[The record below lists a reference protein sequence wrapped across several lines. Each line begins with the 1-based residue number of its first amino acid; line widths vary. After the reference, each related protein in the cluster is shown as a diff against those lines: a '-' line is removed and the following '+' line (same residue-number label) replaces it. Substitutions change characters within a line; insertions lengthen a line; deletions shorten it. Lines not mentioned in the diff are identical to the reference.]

1 MIRAAARAAAMRL
14 GVTSLAFIEF
24 DVSTTR
30 TTVVSFWSLGRLAC
44 GRATP
49 TSSEAER
56 QQQQRGRHVAAP
68 AGPARHE
75 VRPQRRVGGCA
86 HRLAAAARE
95 HDVGDHRERDDDER
109 DEQVGIGERHVVL
122 RSAHDE
128 PAAAS
133 RSSAAAPA
141 TRNVTSFCCLV
152 ALTRVP
158 MWS

>member
-14 GVTSLAFIEF
+14 GVTSFAFIEF
-24 DVSTTR
+24 DVSTTM

-49 TSSEAER
+49 TSSRLSASSSSAGGTWRR
-56 QQQQRGRHVAAP
+56 QPGRRGMRFGHRAGLAA
-68 AGPARHE
+68 ARI
-75 VRPQRRVGGCA
+75 A
-86 HRLAAAARE
+86 LAAAARQ

-109 DEQVGIGERHVVL
+109 GEEVGIGERHVVL
-122 RSAHDE
+122 RSAQDE